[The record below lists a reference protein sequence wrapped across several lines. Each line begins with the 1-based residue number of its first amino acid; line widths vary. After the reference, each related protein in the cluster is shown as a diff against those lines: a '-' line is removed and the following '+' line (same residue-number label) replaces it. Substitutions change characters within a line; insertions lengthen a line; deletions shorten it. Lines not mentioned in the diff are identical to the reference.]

1 MSKKLTRNG
10 ARDVTATFDRMADLV
25 QEHCVALGIEPRI
38 AKDLAYRIDLVS
50 DAVETTA
57 TRNFPLTASNEEGMS
72 LPNDG
77 WDADQIA
84 DKTTGPEQSDAD
96 ESYMSTFDEV
106 EHHELGD
113 KEESGGLGKAAASED
128 TFGFNLFN

>member
-10 ARDVTATFDRMADLV
+10 AREVTATFDRMASLV
-25 QEHCVALGIEPRI
+25 QEQCALLGVEPRI
-38 AKDLAYRIDLVS
+38 AKDFAYRCDLMS

-57 TRNFPLTASNEEGMS
+57 SRNFPITAANEEGLS

-84 DKTTGPEQSDAD
+84 DKTPGPEQSESD
-96 ESYMSTFDEV
+96 EPYMATFNEV

-113 KEESGGLGKAAASED
+113 KEESGGLGKAAADEN
-128 TFGFNLFN
+128 THGFNLFA